1 MKVVSYLKSVPRTN
15 SNEQKTLLLKHFVHG
30 VNVAGDTGI
39 LHDGDNLVNSDVG
52 VIQGWVYDKKTTPH
66 LTLRDNIINHQIN
79 TGRHVCCADANLFLY
94 ANKVNQH
101 GYLRYS
107 FNGIFPTTGEYCD
120 AHVDPN
126 RWNIISRDTGI
137 QLQPTIK
144 KGKYIVLMMQRNGG
158 WSMKGL
164 DVQEWAIQTINRI
177 RKHSDRPIVVRAH
190 PGDRAAHQYLNHR
203 TSRLAKMRGVRISE
217 FGTPLEQEM
226 HKAWAVVNH
235 NSSSVVGPIIQGYHS
250 FITDSANSQCKDVS
264 HDNFHMIENPQ
275 EFDRQAWLER
285 ISMFHWKFDELSNGT
300 CWRHMRNYCQ

>member
-1 MKVVSYLKSVPRTN
+1 MKVVSYLKSVPRAN
-15 SNEQKTLLLKHFVHG
+15 SNEQRTLLLKHFVQG
-30 VNVAGDTGI
+30 VNAAGDTGI
-39 LHDGDNLVNSDVG
+39 LHDGDHLVNSDVG

-66 LTLRDNIINHQIN
+66 LKLRDDIINHQRI
-79 TGRHVCCADANLFLY
+79 TGKHVCCADANLFLY
-94 ANKVNQH
+94 ANKLNPH

-144 KGKYIVLMMQRNGG
+144 KGKFIVLMMQRNGG

-190 PGDRAAHQYLNHR
+190 PGDKAAHQYLNHR

-217 FGTPLEQEM
+217 FGTPLEQDM

-250 FITDSANSQCKDVS
+250 FITDSTNSQCSDVS
-264 HDNFHMIENPQ
+264 HDDFHRLETPK
-275 EFDRQAWLER
+275 EFDREAWLQR
-285 ISMFHWKFDELSNGT
+285 ISMFHWKFDELRNGT